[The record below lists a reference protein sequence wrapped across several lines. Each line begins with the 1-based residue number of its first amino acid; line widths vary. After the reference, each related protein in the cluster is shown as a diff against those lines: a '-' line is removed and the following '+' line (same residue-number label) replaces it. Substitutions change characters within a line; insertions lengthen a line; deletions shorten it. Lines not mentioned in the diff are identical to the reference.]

1 MDKTMDKAALIRG
14 YIEENRQTFSD
25 MLLSEAVTV
34 RSKIEEILLVGNIDL
49 LNNAQKLVIY
59 VIDDQKKEVID
70 FAKQEGIAW
79 ATHSITLNFKLE
91 WIQAIRRTLWKMIYQ
106 FVHESNESFGLE
118 DFFVLEKR
126 INNQIDSFL
135 NTFFISYSNY
145 KDLLIEKQ
153 TKIVENLS
161 VPIIP
166 ITPTICILP
175 MIGVW
180 DDNRSKIIEKK
191 ALQAV
196 GENHIQTL
204 IIDLSA
210 IAEMDPYVIEQL
222 MKLIEGTAMMG
233 CESVI
238 TGLRPEIVQQII
250 HLGINFEN
258 KATTI
263 GSLQQAIKKYF

>member
-1 MDKTMDKAALIRG
+1 MDKTLDKAALIRD
-14 YIEENRQTFSD
+14 YIVDNRQDFAD
-25 MLLSEAVTV
+25 MLLSEAVNV
-34 RSKIEEILLVGNIDL
+34 RQKIEEILLIGNIDL
-49 LNNAQKLVIY
+49 LNNAQKLVVY
-59 VIDDQKKEVID
+59 VLDQQKKEVVD

-91 WIQAIRRTLWKMIYQ
+91 WVQAIRRTMWKFIRQYI
-106 FVHESNESFGLE
+106 HESNESFNME
-118 DFFVLEKR
+118 DFFILEKQV
-126 INNQIDSFL
+126 NNQLDNFL
-135 NTFFISYSNY
+135 NTFFISYSNF

-153 TKIVENLS
+153 TKMVENLS

-175 MIGVW
+175 LIGVW
-180 DDNRSKIIEKK
+180 DENRSEIIEKK

-196 GENHIQTL
+196 GEHHIQTL
-204 IIDLSA
+204 IIDLSG
-210 IAEMDPYVIEQL
+210 IADMDPEVIDQL

-238 TGLRPEIVQQII
+238 TGLRPEIVQQMI
-250 HLGINFEN
+250 HIGVDFAN
-258 KATTI
+258 KASTM

>member
-1 MDKTMDKAALIRG
+1 MDKTLDKAALIRA
-14 YIEENRQTFSD
+14 YIEGNRQSFSD
-25 MLLSEAVTV
+25 MLLSEAVNV
-34 RSKIEEILLVGNIDL
+34 RSKIEEILLIGNIDL

-79 ATHSITLNFKLE
+79 ATHSISLNFKLE
-91 WIQAIRRTLWKMIYQ
+91 WVQAIRRTLWKFIYQ
-106 FVHESNESFGLE
+106 FVNESNESFDLE
-118 DFFVLEKR
+118 DFFIFEKQ
-126 INNQIDSFL
+126 INDQIDSFL

-175 MIGVW
+175 LIGLW
-180 DDNRSKIIEKK
+180 DDNRSHIIEKK
-191 ALQAV
+191 VLQEV
-196 GENHIQTL
+196 GEHHIQTL
-204 IIDLSA
+204 IIDLSG
-210 IAEMDPYVIEQL
+210 IAEMDPHVIEQL
-222 MKLIEGTAMMG
+222 MKLIDGTSMMG

-250 HLGINFEN
+250 HMGINFEN
-258 KATTI
+258 KATTM
-263 GSLQQAIKKYF
+263 GSLQQAIKNYL